1 MLTRVPG
8 EGRYAH
14 VEREQRWLLDELPPD
29 RRDPVEILDLYLV
42 GTRLRLRRMQ
52 SGPEVVR
59 KLCQKVRVHDD
70 SPETVKLTNLYLS
83 EEEYSALVGLEARE
97 LRKTRWVFN
106 LGGHTLSA
114 DVFHDVLEG
123 LILAEEE
130 LGEDAERLDNPPSAA
145 ADVTDDDRF
154 SGSALAALS
163 DHEAMALLAE
173 VGRLTSGSRG
183 SR

>member
-1 MLTRVPG
+1 MLARVPG

-14 VEREQRWLLDELPPD
+14 IEREQRWLLDGLPLD
-29 RRDPVEILDLYLV
+29 RRDPVEILDRYLV

-52 SGPEVVR
+52 SGHDIVR
-59 KLCQKVRVHDD
+59 KLCQKVRVRGD
-70 SPETVKLTNLYLS
+70 SPEVVKLTNLYLS
-83 EEEYSALVGLEARE
+83 EEEYSALLGLDARE

-106 LGGHTLSA
+106 VGGHTLSA
-114 DVFHDVLEG
+114 DAFHGVLEG

-130 LGEDAERLDNPPSAA
+130 LGEDAERIDAPPSAA

-154 SGSALAALS
+154 SGGALAALS
-163 DHEAMALLAE
+163 DDQANALMAE
-173 VGRLTSGSRG
+173 IGRLTNGSRG